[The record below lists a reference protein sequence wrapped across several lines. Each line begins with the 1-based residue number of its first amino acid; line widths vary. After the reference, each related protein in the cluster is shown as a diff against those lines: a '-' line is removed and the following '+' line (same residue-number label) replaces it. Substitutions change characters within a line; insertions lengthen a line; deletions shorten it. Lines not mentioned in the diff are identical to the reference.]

1 MVPIFDIYDLTAID
15 AVYVAYV
22 LIVCAFVAAIFTGE
36 SE

>member
-1 MVPIFDIYDLTAID
+1 MAPIFDLYDLTAIES
-15 AVYVAYV
+15 VYLAYV